1 MGPLP
6 VAASFDACYR
16 DSAPWLARL
25 AYLLTADRGAAED
38 LVQDA
43 FAGLLRH
50 FDTVENPRAYLRVT
64 LVRLAGRR
72 RHREQRRADAH
83 RLVARRDAVSDDANE
98 MFDAIAKLP
107 PRQRA
112 VVVLRYYE
120 GLSEREIGDALGC
133 APGTVKSLASRA
145 LDRLREEIV
154 P

>member
-1 MGPLP
+1 VDPD
-6 VAASFDACYR
+6 FDTCDR
-16 DSAPWLARL
+16 ESAQWLARL

-64 LVRLAGRR
+64 LVRLADRR
-72 RHREQRRADAH
+72 RRRERRRSDAH
-83 RLVARRDAVSDDANE
+83 RLVATRDAVSDDADE

-107 PRQRA
+107 ARQRA

-120 GLSEREIGDALGC
+120 GLSEREISETLGC

-145 LDRLREEIV
+145 LDRLREEIA